1 MSIRFY
7 CPLGHRLK
15 VPDHRLGKK
24 GRCPICRERVIVP
37 SLSLP
42 RVRKVKPSN
51 GEAEPVMVDSS
62 PGSSPRT
69 FDQCAAEFLTRETE
83 ISIAEKM
90 EAITNQA
97 LKKLSS
103 PAPASQATEVP
114 IDAPPDLELPV
125 ESQAA
130 PAATVAEEP
139 VTSAAF
145 EDQALLSFF
154 ASSTPLSTALS
165 TIEPPASELPPA
177 QLLPPSPPSPL
188 PISPVAPPTRS
199 MIAAATA
206 RKTTWWTW
214 STWDSIAQYAVCR
227 PTAPQLEATYWLA
240 SLLPFA
246 IVLCAAPAVGHLRLN
261 AAPAWAQAMLLLAGA
276 QLVYAVWLAL
286 LPDYSTLRVGLFL
299 FAASALLEGLGMVGS
314 LSTPAILD
322 LSSRGTAA
330 VWCGGCL
337 VAMAGLSYACAKVA
351 ARWTPVSEPSPEL
364 LAASPFHRQSN

>member
-42 RVRKVKPSN
+42 RVRKVKASN
-51 GEAEPVMVDSS
+51 GEAEAVVADSS
-62 PGSSPRT
+62 PGRAPRT
-69 FDQCAAEFLTRETE
+69 FDQLAAEFLTRETE

-97 LKKLSS
+97 LNKLSP
-103 PAPASQATEVP
+103 PAPAGQATEVP

-125 ESQAA
+125 ETQAA

-145 EDQALLSFF
+145 EDEALLSFF
-154 ASSTPLSTALS
+154 ASSSPPPTLPSTMG
-165 TIEPPASELPPA
+165 PPASDLPPVR
-177 QLLPPSPPSPL
+177 LLPPLPPPIASIAPPL
-188 PISPVAPPTRS
+188 PTV
-199 MIAAATA
+199 AAATA
-206 RKTTWWTW
+206 TKANWWTCV
-214 STWDSIAQYAVCR
+214 TRETIGQYAVCR
-227 PTAPQLEATYWLA
+227 PTAPQLEAAYWLA

-299 FAASALLEGLGMVGS
+299 FAASALFQALGFVVS
-314 LSTPAILD
+314 LSTPSMVG
-322 LSSRGTAA
+322 LSSPGTAA
-330 VWCGGCL
+330 TWCGGCL
-337 VAMAGLSYACAKVA
+337 VAMAGLSYACAKIA
-351 ARWTPVSEPSPEL
+351 ARWMPAP
-364 LAASPFHRQSN
+364 AS

>member
-37 SLSLP
+37 ALSLP

-51 GEAEPVMVDSS
+51 GEAEPVIADSS

-97 LKKLSS
+97 LKKLSP
-103 PAPASQATEVP
+103 PAPARQATEVT

-125 ESQAA
+125 EAQAA

-145 EDQALLSFF
+145 EDQALLCFF
-154 ASSTPLSTALS
+154 ASSSPPPTILS
-165 TIEPPASELPPA
+165 TIEPPAFELPPA
-177 QLLPPSPPSPL
+177 PLLPPSPPL
-188 PISPVAPPTRS
+188 PPPSSSIAPPPPTV
-199 MIAAATA
+199 AATTA
-206 RKTTWWTW
+206 KRAPWWTRV
-214 STWDSIAQYAVCR
+214 TRETIAQYAVCR

-246 IVLCAAPAVGHLRLN
+246 VVLCAAPAVGHLRLN

-276 QLVYAVWLAL
+276 QLIYAVWLAL

-299 FAASALLEGLGMVGS
+299 FAASALFETFGVVVS
-314 LSTPAILD
+314 LSAPATLG
-322 LSSRGTAA
+322 LSAPGTAA
-330 VWCGGCL
+330 TWCGGCL
-337 VAMAGLSYACAKVA
+337 MAMAGLSYACAKIA
-351 ARWTPVSEPSPEL
+351 ARWMPLS
-364 LAASPFHRQSN
+364 AQ